1 MDKTF
6 FFKSCLAV
14 FQGGGCRAAAFAGA
28 YEEAVRRGVSI
39 SEVAGTSAGSII
51 AALIGAG
58 ATPDFVR
65 TKLTELDFQS
75 FLQRPDRR
83 AKRGFWR
90 IANLLSQDYADLY
103 FERLLSELLP
113 NERRPIAF
121 KSLPFPTYIV
131 STDLVR
137 SEAKVW
143 NQETTPNELVS
154 DAVRASCSIPIF
166 FQPID
171 RRHVD
176 GGLLSNLPAYVFA
189 SPGRDRALSSK
200 ILAFALVSRDADLN
214 KWDTRTF
221 LLQLASTLVDGGQ
234 QLQLNLQPNVHVINI
249 QTGAIQATDFDK
261 MTPEVT
267 QELIKSGIV
276 ATRDFF
282 DSEQM
287 HIRSANKKETTC
299 ADVDEFYSRITEVL
313 TTPIE
318 RLIVAEHNTDW
329 VYSLFPTI
337 LSLRARGVTIDAVL
351 PQNGDRPG
359 DGPYRR
365 RLLNA
370 LGANLTVLAGE
381 SFVPLRA
388 TIVVPQDKTQTRVIV
403 GVDKQPKV
411 DVDSVVYQGYLDAGV
426 IKVAFDKIDSLVT
439 SSGVDLTVPFLVR
452 VAAEE
457 VINPL
462 RFVGQYSKEN
472 VSIGIETVHVQQ
484 LAATSR
490 FTREYKYNQIRY
502 LIDMYRRLGF
512 ELFEPV
518 AVQFANGLKSIVTPP
533 VVEEA
538 GGRFILIEGSTR
550 ATFCRDE
557 GIPSFK
563 CIVVRG
569 VSDPVPSSTFDFSK
583 VRITGRRLPVISR
596 YEGFEYS
603 QFRHIERA
611 MHPIDSLE

>member
-1 MDKTF
+1 
-6 FFKSCLAV
+6 
-14 FQGGGCRAAAFAGA
+14 
-28 YEEAVRRGVSI
+28 
-39 SEVAGTSAGSII
+39 
-51 AALIGAG
+51 
-58 ATPDFVR
+58 
-65 TKLTELDFQS
+65 
-75 FLQRPDRR
+75 
-83 AKRGFWR
+83 
-90 IANLLSQDYADLY
+90 
-103 FERLLSELLP
+103 
-113 NERRPIAF
+113 
-121 KSLPFPTYIV
+121 
-131 STDLVR
+131 
-137 SEAKVW
+137 
-143 NQETTPNELVS
+143 
-154 DAVRASCSIPIF
+154 
-166 FQPID
+166 
-171 RRHVD
+171 
-176 GGLLSNLPAYVFA
+176 
-189 SPGRDRALSSK
+189 
-200 ILAFALVSRDADLN
+200 
-214 KWDTRTF
+214 
-221 LLQLASTLVDGGQ
+221 
-234 QLQLNLQPNVHVINI
+234 
-249 QTGAIQATDFDK
+249 
-261 MTPEVT
+261 
-267 QELIKSGIV
+267 
-276 ATRDFF
+276 
-282 DSEQM
+282 M